1 MSKDMKFQE
10 RICILLRQ
18 KGVSRAGG
26 KGQFYT
32 LDSSLVRWI
41 KIKITQRG
49 SEWITI
55 WDAENTE
62 LISILGSNSVKA
74 LFMIEAFNDLQQGKL
89 KINSHSV
96 IKEWKHSL

>member
-18 KGVSRAGG
+18 KDVSRAGG

-41 KIKITQRG
+41 KIEITQRAG
-49 SEWITI
+49 EWITI

-74 LFMIEAFNDLQQGKL
+74 LFMIEAFNALQQGKL

>member
-1 MSKDMKFQE
+1 MSKHMKFQK

-32 LDSSLVRWI
+32 LNPSLVRWI
-41 KIKITQRG
+41 KTEITQRAG
-49 SEWITI
+49 EWTTI

-62 LISILGSNSVKA
+62 LISILGSNSMKA
-74 LFMIEAFNDLQQGKL
+74 LFVIEAFNNLQQGKL